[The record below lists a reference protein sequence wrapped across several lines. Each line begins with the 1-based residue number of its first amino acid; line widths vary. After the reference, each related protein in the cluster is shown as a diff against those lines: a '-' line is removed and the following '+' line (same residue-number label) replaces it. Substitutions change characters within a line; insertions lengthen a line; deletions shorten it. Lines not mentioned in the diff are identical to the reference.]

1 MKLILFTLTIFLL
14 IILSINTTAYSDS
27 FPELDD
33 FDTFGNE
40 IILIGDFDGDGI
52 TDLVVGAS
60 EDDDGGTDKGAVYIL
75 FLNDDAT
82 VKSYQ
87 KISDTAGNF
96 SSGLNDNDTFGR
108 DVSNIGDF
116 NGDGITDLAV
126 GAYKDDDGGT
136 DKGAVYIL
144 FLNDDATVKSYQK
157 ISDTAGNFDANLD
170 DYDFFGRD
178 ISNIGDFDG
187 DGITDLAVGAYRD
200 DDGGTDKGAVYILF
214 LNDDATVKSYQKISD
229 TAGNFDL
236 IRMIIDFFR
245 NIFF

>member
-108 DVSNIGDF
+108 DVSYIGDF

-144 FLNDDATVKSYQK
+144 FLK
-157 ISDTAGNFDANLD
+157 
-170 DYDFFGRD
+170 
-178 ISNIGDFDG
+178 
-187 DGITDLAVGAYRD
+187 
-200 DDGGTDKGAVYILF
+200 
-214 LNDDATVKSYQKISD
+214 DDATVKSYQKISD